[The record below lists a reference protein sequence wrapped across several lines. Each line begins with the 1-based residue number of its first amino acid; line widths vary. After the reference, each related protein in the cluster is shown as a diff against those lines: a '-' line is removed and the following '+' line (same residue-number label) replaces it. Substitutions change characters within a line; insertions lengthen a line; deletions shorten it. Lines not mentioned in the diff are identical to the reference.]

1 MHCSIRPP
9 VSCGIFPLV
18 KSNRNQKTLELRWN
32 DLLVVKQG
40 KAQWVVRVNVFVCMC
55 ACAYV
60 LQEPEDTQT
69 PAILLIAYFYVVTV
83 FREGEYAFQGH
94 KSGPQ
99 IPGTWN
105 HLRVLPSG
113 PCGRLKWVHP
123 HPLPWSGTAPAPEGL
138 VVLIY
143 ELIYEFMN
151 LVLFSYI
158 S

>member
-69 PAILLIAYFYVVTV
+69 PAILLIAYFYERNYKILFFKILILKTAFSNSLICLRYLGSFLV
-83 FREGEYAFQGH
+83 FFFF
-94 KSGPQ
+94 K
-99 IPGTWN
+99 
-105 HLRVLPSG
+105 
-113 PCGRLKWVHP
+113 
-123 HPLPWSGTAPAPEGL
+123 
-138 VVLIY
+138 
-143 ELIYEFMN
+143 
-151 LVLFSYI
+151 FSYRLCNVI
-158 S
+158 NTFFNLCIINLNIIFSL